1 MINKMQLKSLAKSTE
16 ALNKITNILN
26 NTELSRIATK
36 EALATIGKSYTT
48 ETLKE
53 AIALSTLDKEQIK
66 VILSANGLQGE
77 LLETTTAELANVTTT
92 NALSTSQTTT
102 TTTTLGLGT
111 AFQGLG
117 IKIKEVTASMWA
129 FLTTNPLGWAT
140 LAAGTIAA
148 LAFGVKKYNDS
159 IEEAKESARERTAEL
174 FDEFNEMND
183 TLADHKK
190 TVSELADRYD
200 ELSKGVNLSN
210 NENLS
215 LSTEEYEEFL
225 GINEQL
231 TQSFPE
237 LAKGIDE
244 NGNSI
249 LTLGTKGITAKEQ
262 LEELLQ
268 TEEDLNNFRIA
279 QGLEEAFK
287 GVYTYVEDANEATD
301 KLNGTINDSS
311 EAISK
316 LQDIAENGINLTGD
330 NGQLIFGGNIHNEA
344 ELNYMNALTDSVNE
358 FWKSLDGSR
367 RVELSGLGIDSST
380 LFRNDLNSDT
390 GVFEIYADTYN
401 LTSEELTALENII
414 QDNVGDASGALL
426 DSISDQ
432 SQELREQVQ
441 KGENAWVDFIPT
453 LVSGMKSKQTF
464 KNLDSDLQDIAVQIV
479 EGLDYSYADAMKE
492 WDPDPYAYVRDKIID
507 PLSKLDN
514 TEKEKIIS
522 SFEELFKLDIKDLS
536 QDNQAKIEKFITT
549 IATLLEKDPL
559 EIRVALG
566 FDIEDIQNRYNTAL
580 NKAKH
585 QLGGYSYNDRGVE
598 ATNDIGKSIQDFW
611 NENVTTE
618 EDWTLWEKVTAGIK
632 DATAAMNAYTEAK
645 KNANDV
651 ELIDDSFIPTISSS
665 IQQLATQLEPQFT
678 KLGEAYKDIFTTD
691 GFTLDNVDNSML
703 DGLRESFAEIEE
715 EIGVTF
721 DASKLEPFFDTLTDS
736 ASTADQVQQA
746 FNDLA
751 TAYLYSTETLEYLN
765 EETAESIVKQL
776 EEMGVANAQ
785 EVVYDALNEKTQE
798 LALEKQFLAETGKD
812 VADATQQDI
821 DEFLEEATTSGIC
834 AQELMVLALKK
845 AAVNGVLLDTSADIT
860 NLLSLASAA
869 GIATENLSLLARAKS
884 GLVLAESQGNEAMV
898 SYYTDKIGELAQ
910 KAQDDIFNFDKVN
923 LDFKGA
929 SGGKKSGGGSSSSKD
944 TWKEAY
950 EAELKE
956 LEHMHKLGL
965 ISDAEYWKAR
975 MDLNE
980 KYFGESSGMHEKYLE
995 EYQENEEDILE
1006 GLKKL
1011 WEDYYDERKNNL
1023 KDLISYAEK
1032 LYDKEIDSLEANIK
1046 QIEEKRD
1053 TEKKY
1058 WQGRIDAIGDEID
1071 ALEDANDE
1079 RERAIDLQQK
1089 QWNLQKAMHQRVM
1102 LINYMSDT
1110 IVI

>member
-1 MINKMQLKSLAKSTE
+1 MIFRTITDDITGANKSIGLFGKSLNDIKGIINSFKQNGFANTL
-16 ALNKITNILN
+16 LNTPLINIDTDAIN
-26 NTELSRIATK
+26 RYNAAIRTGIPSEQ
-36 EALATIGKSYTT
+36 ALAT
-48 ETLKE
+48 
-53 AIALSTLDKEQIK
+53 ARR
-66 VILSANGLQGE
+66 
-77 LLETTTAELANVTTT
+77 TT
-92 NALSTSQTTT
+92 NAETVALIESSHGLEIQT
-102 TTTTLGLGT
+102 
-111 AFQGLG
+111 
-117 IKIKEVTASMWA
+117 ERVTAAQKAS
-129 FLTTNPLGWAT
+129 
-140 LAAGTIAA
+140 TIAA
-148 LAFGVKKYNDS
+148 KAHSVALKAASIAGNIILFAAISKGIQLAITAIDNWIHRVEK
-159 IEEAKESARERTAEL
+159 ARECTDKLFAE
-174 FDEFNEMND
+174 FKSMND

-200 ELSKGVNLSN
+200 ELSKGVSLSTN
-210 NENLS
+210 DNIS

-225 GINEQL
+225 DINEQMA
-231 TQSFPE
+231 QSFPE

-287 GVYTYVEDANEATD
+287 GVYTYVEDANEATE
-301 KLNGTINDSS
+301 KLNGTIGDSN
-311 EAISK
+311 EAMSK
-316 LQDIAENGINLTGD
+316 LQDIAENGIDISGEN
-330 NGQLIFGGNIHNEA
+330 NQLIISGNTNNQA
-344 ELNYMNALTDSVNE
+344 EFDYLNALTDSVNE
-358 FWKSLDGSR
+358 FWEALDPER
-367 RVELSGLGIDSST
+367 RVQFDPST
-380 LFRNDLNSDT
+380 LFLQNHDQTT
-390 GVFEIYADTYN
+390 GAFELYANTYG
-401 LTSEELTALENII
+401 LTSEEITELENII
-414 QDNVGDASGALL
+414 RDNVGDASGALL

-432 SQELREQVQ
+432 SQELQEQI
-441 KGENAWVDFIPT
+441 KKSENAWTDFIPT

-464 KNLDSDLQDIAVQIV
+464 KNLDSDLQGIAIQIV

-507 PLSKLDN
+507 PLSKLDDVG
-514 TEKEKIIS
+514 KEKLTS
-522 SFEELFKLDIKDLS
+522 SFEGLFTLDAENLS
-536 QDNQAKIEKFITT
+536 QSNQAEIEKFITT

-566 FDIEDIQNRYNTAL
+566 FDIEDTQNRYNTAL

-611 NENVTTE
+611 NENVITE

-651 ELIDDSFIPTISSS
+651 ELNDNSFIPTISSS

-703 DGLRESFAEIEE
+703 DSLRESFAEIEE

-923 LDFKGA
+923 LDFNNVG
-929 SGGKKSGGGSSSSKD
+929 GGKSGAGKAG
-944 TWKEAY
+944 KEAADEY
-950 EAELKE
+950 LEAFEKELKE
-956 LEHMHKLGL
+956 LDELRDDGI
-965 ISDAEYWKAR
+965 ISEKEYLDRLRA
-975 MDLNE
+975 LYN
-980 KYFGESSGMHEKYLE
+980 KYFKDKAKYLKQYAKYE
-995 EYQENEEDILE
+995 KQYLNGMKDLYEKAFSHMTSQLDKRKDAINAERDARLADIEAQKEQYQHEIDLIDEQIKAKNKEIETIKSAANSRKLENEYMLAQY
-1006 GLKKL
+1006 KL
-1011 WEDYYDERKNNL
+1011 AQMINQRTQLVK
-1023 KDLISYAEK
+1023 
-1032 LYDKEIDSLEANIK
+1032 IK
-1046 QIEEKRD
+1046 MPYI
-1053 TEKKY
+1053 
-1058 WQGRIDAIGDEID
+1058 
-1071 ALEDANDE
+1071 
-1079 RERAIDLQQK
+1079 
-1089 QWNLQKAMHQRVM
+1089 
-1102 LINYMSDT
+1102 

>member
-1 MINKMQLKSLAKSTE
+1 MIFRTITDDITGANKSIGLFGKSLNDIKGIINSFKQNGFANTL
-16 ALNKITNILN
+16 LNTPLINIDTDAIN
-26 NTELSRIATK
+26 RYNAAIRTGIPSEQ
-36 EALATIGKSYTT
+36 ALAT
-48 ETLKE
+48 
-53 AIALSTLDKEQIK
+53 ARR
-66 VILSANGLQGE
+66 
-77 LLETTTAELANVTTT
+77 TT
-92 NALSTSQTTT
+92 NAETVALIESSHGLEIQT
-102 TTTTLGLGT
+102 
-111 AFQGLG
+111 
-117 IKIKEVTASMWA
+117 ERVTAAQKAS
-129 FLTTNPLGWAT
+129 
-140 LAAGTIAA
+140 TIAA
-148 LAFGVKKYNDS
+148 KAHSVALKAASIAGNIILFAAISKGIQLAITAIDNWIHRVEK
-159 IEEAKESARERTAEL
+159 ARECTDKLFAE
-174 FDEFNEMND
+174 FKSMND

-200 ELSKGVNLSN
+200 ELSKGVSLSTN
-210 NENLS
+210 DNIS

-225 GINEQL
+225 DINEQMA
-231 TQSFPE
+231 QSFPE

-287 GVYTYVEDANEATD
+287 GVYTYVEDANEATE
-301 KLNGTINDSS
+301 KLNGTIGDSN
-311 EAISK
+311 EAMSK
-316 LQDIAENGINLTGD
+316 LQDIAENGIDISGEN
-330 NGQLIFGGNIHNEA
+330 NQLIISGNTNNQA
-344 ELNYMNALTDSVNE
+344 EFDYLNALTDSVNE
-358 FWKSLDGSR
+358 FWEALDPER
-367 RVELSGLGIDSST
+367 RVQFDPST
-380 LFRNDLNSDT
+380 LFLQNHDQTT
-390 GVFEIYADTYN
+390 GAFELYANTYG
-401 LTSEELTALENII
+401 LTSEEITELENII
-414 QDNVGDASGALL
+414 RDNVGDASGALL

-432 SQELREQVQ
+432 SQELQEQI
-441 KGENAWVDFIPT
+441 KKSENAWTDFIPT

-464 KNLDSDLQDIAVQIV
+464 KNLDSDLQGIAIQIV

-507 PLSKLDN
+507 PLSKLDDAG
-514 TEKEKIIS
+514 KEKLTS
-522 SFEELFKLDIKDLS
+522 SFEGLFKLDAENLS
-536 QDNQAKIEKFITT
+536 QSSQAEIEKFITT

-566 FDIEDIQNRYNTAL
+566 FDIEDTQNRYNVAL

-611 NENVTTE
+611 NENVITE

-665 IQQLATQLEPQFT
+665 IQQLATQLEPQFA

-1089 QWNLQKAMHQRVM
+1089 QWNLQKAMHQRIM
-1102 LINYMSDT
+1102 LINIYVRHYSN
-1110 IVI
+1110 IVKESNYIG

>member
-1 MINKMQLKSLAKSTE
+1 MIFRTITDDITGANKSIGLFGKSLNDIKGIINSFKQNGFANTL
-16 ALNKITNILN
+16 LNTPLINIDTDAIN
-26 NTELSRIATK
+26 RYNAAIRTGIPSEQ
-36 EALATIGKSYTT
+36 ALAT
-48 ETLKE
+48 
-53 AIALSTLDKEQIK
+53 ARR
-66 VILSANGLQGE
+66 
-77 LLETTTAELANVTTT
+77 TT
-92 NALSTSQTTT
+92 NAETVALIESSHGLEIQT
-102 TTTTLGLGT
+102 
-111 AFQGLG
+111 
-117 IKIKEVTASMWA
+117 ERVTAAQKAS
-129 FLTTNPLGWAT
+129 
-140 LAAGTIAA
+140 TIAA
-148 LAFGVKKYNDS
+148 KAHSVALKAASIAGNIILFAAISKGIQLAITAIDNWIHRVEK
-159 IEEAKESARERTAEL
+159 ARECTDKLFAE
-174 FDEFNEMND
+174 FKSMND

-200 ELSKGVNLSN
+200 ELSKGVSLSTN
-210 NENLS
+210 DNIS

-225 GINEQL
+225 DINEQMA
-231 TQSFPE
+231 QSFPE

-287 GVYTYVEDANEATD
+287 GVYTYVEDANEATE
-301 KLNGTINDSS
+301 KLNGTIGDSN
-311 EAISK
+311 EAMSK
-316 LQDIAENGINLTGD
+316 LQDIAENGIDISGEN
-330 NGQLIFGGNIHNEA
+330 NQLIISGNTNNQA
-344 ELNYMNALTDSVNE
+344 EFDYLNALTDSVNE
-358 FWKSLDGSR
+358 FWEALDPER
-367 RVELSGLGIDSST
+367 RVQFDPST
-380 LFRNDLNSDT
+380 LFLQNHDQTT
-390 GVFEIYADTYN
+390 GAFELYANTYG
-401 LTSEELTALENII
+401 LTSEEITELENII
-414 QDNVGDASGALL
+414 RDNVGDASGALL

-432 SQELREQVQ
+432 SQELQEQI
-441 KGENAWVDFIPT
+441 KKSENAWTDFIPT

-464 KNLDSDLQDIAVQIV
+464 KNLDSDLQGIAIQIV

-507 PLSKLDN
+507 PLSKLDDVG
-514 TEKEKIIS
+514 KEKLTS
-522 SFEELFKLDIKDLS
+522 SFEGLFTLDAENLS
-536 QDNQAKIEKFITT
+536 QSNQAEIEKFITT

-566 FDIEDIQNRYNTAL
+566 FDIEDTQNRYNTAL

-611 NENVTTE
+611 NENVITE

-651 ELIDDSFIPTISSS
+651 ELNDNSFIPTISSS

-703 DGLRESFAEIEE
+703 DSLRESFAEIEE

-923 LDFKGA
+923 LDFNNVG
-929 SGGKKSGGGSSSSKD
+929 GGKSGAGKAG
-944 TWKEAY
+944 KEAADEY
-950 EAELKE
+950 LEAFEKELKE
-956 LEHMHKLGL
+956 LDELRDDGI
-965 ISDAEYWKAR
+965 ISEKEYLDRLRA
-975 MDLNE
+975 LYN
-980 KYFGESSGMHEKYLE
+980 KYFKDKAKYLKQYAKYE
-995 EYQENEEDILE
+995 KQYLNGMKDLYEKAFSHMTSQLDKRKDAINAERDARLADIEAQKEQYQHEIDLIDEQIKAKNKEIETIKSAANSRKLENEYMLAQY
-1006 GLKKL
+1006 KL
-1011 WEDYYDERKNNL
+1011 AQTINQRTQLVK
-1023 KDLISYAEK
+1023 
-1032 LYDKEIDSLEANIK
+1032 IK
-1046 QIEEKRD
+1046 MPYI
-1053 TEKKY
+1053 
-1058 WQGRIDAIGDEID
+1058 
-1071 ALEDANDE
+1071 
-1079 RERAIDLQQK
+1079 
-1089 QWNLQKAMHQRVM
+1089 
-1102 LINYMSDT
+1102 

>member
-1 MINKMQLKSLAKSTE
+1 M
-16 ALNKITNILN
+16 
-26 NTELSRIATK
+26 
-36 EALATIGKSYTT
+36 
-48 ETLKE
+48 
-53 AIALSTLDKEQIK
+53 
-66 VILSANGLQGE
+66 
-77 LLETTTAELANVTTT
+77 
-92 NALSTSQTTT
+92 
-102 TTTTLGLGT
+102 
-111 AFQGLG
+111 
-117 IKIKEVTASMWA
+117 
-129 FLTTNPLGWAT
+129 
-140 LAAGTIAA
+140 
-148 LAFGVKKYNDS
+148 
-159 IEEAKESARERTAEL
+159 
-174 FDEFNEMND
+174 
-183 TLADHKK
+183 
-190 TVSELADRYD
+190 
-200 ELSKGVNLSN
+200 
-210 NENLS
+210 
-215 LSTEEYEEFL
+215 
-225 GINEQL
+225 
-231 TQSFPE
+231 
-237 LAKGIDE
+237 
-244 NGNSI
+244 
-249 LTLGTKGITAKEQ
+249 
-262 LEELLQ
+262 
-268 TEEDLNNFRIA
+268 
-279 QGLEEAFK
+279 
-287 GVYTYVEDANEATD
+287 
-301 KLNGTINDSS
+301 
-311 EAISK
+311 
-316 LQDIAENGINLTGD
+316 
-330 NGQLIFGGNIHNEA
+330 
-344 ELNYMNALTDSVNE
+344 
-358 FWKSLDGSR
+358 
-367 RVELSGLGIDSST
+367 
-380 LFRNDLNSDT
+380 
-390 GVFEIYADTYN
+390 
-401 LTSEELTALENII
+401 TSEEITELENII
-414 QDNVGDASGALL
+414 RDNVGDASGALL

-432 SQELREQVQ
+432 SQELQEQI
-441 KGENAWVDFIPT
+441 KKSENAWTDFIPT

-464 KNLDSDLQDIAVQIV
+464 KNLDSDLQGIAIQIV

-507 PLSKLDN
+507 PLSKLDDVG
-514 TEKEKIIS
+514 KEKLTS
-522 SFEELFKLDIKDLS
+522 SFEGLFTLDAENLS
-536 QDNQAKIEKFITT
+536 QSNQAEIEKFITT

-566 FDIEDIQNRYNTAL
+566 FDIEDTQNRYNTAL

-611 NENVTTE
+611 NENVITE

-651 ELIDDSFIPTISSS
+651 ELNDNSFIPTISSS

-703 DGLRESFAEIEE
+703 DSLRESFAEIEE

-923 LDFKGA
+923 LDFNNVG
-929 SGGKKSGGGSSSSKD
+929 GGKSGAGKAG
-944 TWKEAY
+944 KEAADEY
-950 EAELKE
+950 LEAFEKELKE
-956 LEHMHKLGL
+956 LDELRDDGI
-965 ISDAEYWKAR
+965 ISEKEYLDRLRA
-975 MDLNE
+975 LYN
-980 KYFGESSGMHEKYLE
+980 KYFKDKAKYLKQYAKYE
-995 EYQENEEDILE
+995 KQYLNGMKDLYEKAFSHMTSQLDKRKDAINAERDARLADIEAQKEQYQHEIDLIDEQIKAKNKEIETIKSAANSRKLENEYMLAQY
-1006 GLKKL
+1006 KL
-1011 WEDYYDERKNNL
+1011 AQMINQRTQLVK
-1023 KDLISYAEK
+1023 
-1032 LYDKEIDSLEANIK
+1032 IK
-1046 QIEEKRD
+1046 MPYI
-1053 TEKKY
+1053 
-1058 WQGRIDAIGDEID
+1058 
-1071 ALEDANDE
+1071 
-1079 RERAIDLQQK
+1079 
-1089 QWNLQKAMHQRVM
+1089 
-1102 LINYMSDT
+1102 